1 MMPTIVLNNGVSTP
15 QLGLGVW
22 QIPDGDTETVVR
34 AALETGY
41 RGIDTAASYHNE
53 RGVGAAVRTSGVSR
67 DEVFVATKL
76 WNSDHGT
83 DQALRA
89 FDASLDRLGLEWVD
103 MYLIH
108 WPLPLRDRYV
118 ETWRALEKIY
128 ANGRVRAI
136 GVSNFTIGQLRR
148 LMAER
153 AIVPAVNQVELHPLF
168 QQQGLR
174 EFHAAHGIA
183 TQAWSPLGSGQ
194 GLLSLPVLADIAR
207 ARDRSAAQV
216 VIRWHL
222 QRGHLVI
229 PKSATPSRIAENFHV
244 RDFSLDDREMAAID
258 ALDTGQRW
266 GPDPDTFDYG

>member
-1 MMPTIVLNNGVSTP
+1 MPITVLNNGVSAP

-22 QIPDGDTETVVR
+22 QIPDGDTESVVR
-34 AALETGY
+34 AALATGY

-53 RGVGAAVRTSGVSR
+53 RGVGAAVRTSGVAR
-67 DEVFVATKL
+67 DEIFVATKL
-76 WNSDHGT
+76 WNRDHGA

-89 FDASLDRLGLEWVD
+89 FDTSLDRLGLEWVD

-148 LMAER
+148 LMAEC

-168 QQQGLR
+168 QQRELR

-222 QRGHLVI
+222 QLGHLVI
-229 PKSATPSRIAENFHV
+229 PKSARPGRIAENFHV
-244 RDFSLDDREMAAID
+244 RDFSLDDGEMAAIG